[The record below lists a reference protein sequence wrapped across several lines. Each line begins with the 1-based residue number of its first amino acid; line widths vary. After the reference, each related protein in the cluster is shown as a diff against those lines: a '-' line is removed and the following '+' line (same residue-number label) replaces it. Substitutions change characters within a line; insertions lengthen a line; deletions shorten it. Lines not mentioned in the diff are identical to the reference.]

1 MQPLRGAQQAPTSF
15 SLISRRGFLQTAP
28 QILHAISAHL
38 IFLTKRSQDLFGK
51 VLTKQVRKL
60 QDGGGAFLMGDSD
73 YLVFTFGSNK
83 AGGQGGGFKLV
94 GSATANFIATG
105 ALLSN
110 QAGVSHGML

>member
-1 MQPLRGAQQAPTSF
+1 
-15 SLISRRGFLQTAP
+15 
-28 QILHAISAHL
+28 
-38 IFLTKRSQDLFGK
+38 
-51 VLTKQVRKL
+51 
-60 QDGGGAFLMGDSD
+60 MGDSD

-110 QAGVSHGML
+110 QAGVSHGKTLPELEVLVFNFQYLTTYSKRVFLIAGSAELLATAVSDHCGPSYDSDEIRRVQVEKLVLNI